1 MIRNHVV
8 RSLLFAPLLCL
19 PLLTPAQ
26 GLYISSGANLVVT
39 GNANMV
45 LTNCDLHQNGTFTP
59 GTGTVKFAGSTANST
74 ISGSNIGFYDLA
86 VDEPTNDI
94 VLNNNVSVSTNLNMV
109 SHHIELNGNN
119 IDLGTTGM
127 IMGESNTS
135 YITGLTGGRVLR
147 RATLNAPTAANPG
160 NIGIAITT
168 PGNLGST
175 LVSRGHQQQ
184 TGTTSGLGIARY
196 FDIIPSGTNAGLN
209 ATLAFSYL
217 DDELIGFNEADL
229 SMSARDV
236 PMGYWNLLGVDVL
249 DQPNNIL
256 TKNGIDT
263 LGRFTLTSSANN
275 TLPIMLLS
283 FYGKLENRQ
292 AVLNWEVANELG
304 IMKYDIEKS
313 ADALS
318 FTKLSEVVAQGART
332 NIKYSHSD
340 PEPFKGSTYY
350 RLKLYDN
357 TAKGSYS
364 RSVRV
369 DMNEAYTL
377 SVYPNP
383 VTDKVNIEFNC
394 AELKPLN
401 FQLMDAAGRIIAI
414 KEVMPSPGSNKV
426 EWNISSL
433 PSATYYIQLHGVS
446 ETPIKISKF

>member
-1 MIRNHVV
+1 MPF
-8 RSLLFAPLLCL
+8 FAH
-19 PLLTPAQ
+19 AQ
-26 GLYISSGANLVVT
+26 GLYISSGANVVVT
-39 GNANMV
+39 GNANLV

-59 GTGTVKFAGSTANST
+59 GTGTVKFAGSTANTT
-74 ISGSNIGFYDLA
+74 ISGSNIGFYDLT
-86 VDEPTNDI
+86 VDEPTNDV
-94 VLNNNVSVSTNLNMV
+94 VLNNNVSVSTNLNML
-109 SHHIELNGNN
+109 SRHIELNGNN

-147 RATLNAPTAANPG
+147 TATLNAPIAANPG

-168 PGNLGST
+168 TGNLGST

-184 TGTTSGLGIARY
+184 TGTTSGLGIARF

-209 ATLAFSYL
+209 ATLAFHYL
-217 DDELIGFNEADL
+217 NDELIGFNEADL

-256 TKNGIDT
+256 TKNSIDT

-292 AVLNWEVANELG
+292 AILNWEVANELG
-304 IMKYDIEKS
+304 IMQYDIERS
-313 ADALS
+313 ADGIS
-318 FTKLSEVVAQGART
+318 FTKLGTIMAQGAKT
-332 NIKYSHSD
+332 NIKYEQVD
-340 PEPFKGSTYY
+340 PAPFKGSTYY

-357 TAKGSYS
+357 TARGSYS
-364 RSVRV
+364 KSIRV
-369 DMNEAYTL
+369 DLNEAYTL

-394 AELKPLN
+394 TEIRALS
-401 FQLMDAAGRIIAI
+401 FQLMDAAGRVIAV
-414 KEVMPSPGSNKV
+414 KDVMPSPGSNKV

-433 PSATYYIQLHGVS
+433 PSATYYIQLHGLS